1 MAGYVSAEVARDARE
16 LAKASDVS
24 RRWPPNQQKPE
35 MKVFGQVKILMYIGK
50 GWQCSVSL

>member
-1 MAGYVSAEVARDARE
+1 MAGYVSAEVARD
-16 LAKASDVS
+16 AKASDVS

-35 MKVFGQVKILMYIGK
+35 TKVFGQVKILMYIGK